1 MFEAAEDHHA
11 DEHPKRQLRVM
22 AWSDLITMEGRGYSC
37 CDRLWLRRVLYKMK
51 RDEYSKP
58 GKYPRMIGDLGVAAS
73 LQGFYVTKLM
83 KQVMAEVPIKFEY
96 RGKMMVAEF
105 CALPEPENL
114 TRIFGELLEPQ
125 TDYYLVYF
133 SDDACLSVRTSE
145 GVYVYN
151 LDIKWCDGSHGDSI
165 FRAMV
170 EITPT
175 HMQADMEILVEQCTL
190 PIEVRDVD
198 DKEMRRRVI
207 LKPRGPR
214 LYSGSTV
221 TTFINN
227 VANMMIGLS
236 ILEAG
241 AITPLEINRAAST
254 VGYAVSVDLCEQPQD
269 IQFLKHSPVYDV
281 NGDLRAML
289 NIGVLLRAS
298 GACHGDLPGQ
308 GEVLT
313 RARMFQNA
321 LITGMYPRCE
331 FTLRSNML
339 RNTQEPSQMVRDVVA
354 QRLEYVVSDTGQR
367 FEVESTELFRRY
379 RLTASE
385 VEEVEIGFGCLPVQ
399 WEANESGLEKILTKD
414 YGLITIE

>member
-1 MFEAAEDHHA
+1 
-11 DEHPKRQLRVM
+11 
-22 AWSDLITMEGRGYSC
+22 
-37 CDRLWLRRVLYKMK
+37 
-51 RDEYSKP
+51 
-58 GKYPRMIGDLGVAAS
+58 
-73 LQGFYVTKLM
+73 
-83 KQVMAEVPIKFEY
+83 
-96 RGKMMVAEF
+96 MVAEF

-241 AITPLEINRAAST
+241 AITPLEINRAATT
-254 VGYAVSVDLCEQPQD
+254 VGYAVSVDLFEQPQD